1 MLVMDS
7 ALNIFSLSLA
17 FALVGLNVYL
27 STKVL
32 NVTDL
37 TCDASVAV
45 GGCLYGALVLYGMNP
60 LVALLLA
67 TCFGAVAGF
76 VTSSLTL
83 NINVEPVLASII
95 TLTAFQT
102 FTAKLSSAKPVKGL
116 SSSLFTLSAAD
127 NAIIS
132 IIIVTII
139 CIIFYKI
146 LNSEYGLTMKVFGCG
161 RIISESLGISSSR
174 MLYVGL
180 GIGNALSALAGALI
194 TQISGTFSANMGNGS
209 LVFGLAAVIIG
220 EKIVEPKTTRR
231 AIIGCFIGAL
241 IYKVMVEVATFGGT
255 QTLGSEY
262 NNVIIALVLIFLMAL
277 IQDSKKTHSLKNT

>member
-1 MLVMDS
+1 
-7 ALNIFSLSLA
+7 
-17 FALVGLNVYL
+17 
-27 STKVL
+27 
-32 NVTDL
+32 
-37 TCDASVAV
+37 
-45 GGCLYGALVLYGMNP
+45 
-60 LVALLLA
+60 
-67 TCFGAVAGF
+67 
-76 VTSSLTL
+76 
-83 NINVEPVLASII
+83 
-95 TLTAFQT
+95 
-102 FTAKLSSAKPVKGL
+102 
-116 SSSLFTLSAAD
+116 
-127 NAIIS
+127 
-132 IIIVTII
+132 
-139 CIIFYKI
+139 
-146 LNSEYGLTMKVFGCG
+146 MKVFGCG